1 MKTSFRLLLLA
12 FGILLL
18 AGCESNGKKYNYN
31 STQNVYYKGEG
42 VDESSAKKLAEY
54 LNKLGYFKGT
64 KELSVQITKE
74 KDTKDTL
81 NINFVVDESKIT
93 PKIEKTFILLG
104 GFISQNVYNAE
115 PVNVNFIGPRFKLIK
130 KLGYARPMI
139 DDPSAE
145 GVQ

>member
-18 AGCESNGKKYNYN
+18 AGCASNGKKYDYN
-31 STQNVYYKGEG
+31 STQNIYYKGEG

-54 LNKLGYFKGT
+54 LNKIGYFKGS
-64 KELSVQITKE
+64 KKLSVQITKE

-81 NINFVVDESKIT
+81 NINFVVDKSKIT
-93 PKIEKTFILLG
+93 SKIENTFILLG

-115 PVNVNFIGPRFKLIK
+115 PVNVNFIDPSFKLIK

>member
-1 MKTSFRLLLLA
+1 LFPAFCLLL
-12 FGILLL
+12 F
-18 AGCESNGKKYNYN
+18 AGCESHGKKYNYN
-31 STQNVYYKGEG
+31 STQNIYYKGEG

-54 LNKLGYFKGT
+54 LGKIGYFKGS

-93 PKIEKTFILLG
+93 EKIVNTFILLG
-104 GFISQNVYNAE
+104 GFISNYVYNGD
-115 PVNVNFIGPRFKLIK
+115 PVNVNFIDPHFKMIR
-130 KLGYARPMI
+130 KLGYAKPMI
-139 DDPSAE
+139 DDPAAA